1 MPADEPIFAIARHR
15 IGRDGDGV
23 TTLVCFPSCPLHCKY
38 CLNPQCFKDEGTYPR
53 YTPESLYEK
62 VKVDDLYFQAT
73 GGGITFGGGEPGLRS
88 SFIAEFRSVCPQ
100 NWTINLETSLNID
113 EASLDILER
122 CTNQFIIDI
131 KDMSPDIYKA
141 YTGKDNAR
149 VKRNL
154 EWLSKAGRASDCT
167 IRVPII
173 PSYNSAECVDD
184 SISQLKAMGFGNFDK
199 FVYVTDRSKK

>member
-1 MPADEPIFAIARHR
+1 
-15 IGRDGDGV
+15 
-23 TTLVCFPSCPLHCKY
+23 
-38 CLNPQCFKDEGTYPR
+38 
-53 YTPESLYEK
+53 
-62 VKVDDLYFQAT
+62 
-73 GGGITFGGGEPGLRS
+73 
-88 SFIAEFRSVCPQ
+88 
-100 NWTINLETSLNID
+100 
-113 EASLDILER
+113 
-122 CTNQFIIDI
+122 
-131 KDMSPDIYKA
+131 MSPDIYKA

-173 PSYNSAECVDD
+173 PGYNSAECVDD